1 MKKTFVAI
9 LAMALL
15 LTLLG
20 GTALAYSGD
29 LTATD
34 TKCYSNS
41 TMTEYVG
48 TIPAGTSVLVR
59 SRDGFA
65 DLYVD
70 GKVVYISASALLNR
84 DVTSDYAAS
93 LGKGVRVYQ
102 QASTSADSIKLPKEV
117 TVNICAV
124 NGDWALVQTT
134 NKAGIYGYVRVD
146 RLSDIHLK

>member
-59 SRDGFA
+59 SYDSYA
-65 DLYVD
+65 DIYVN
-70 GKVVYISASALLNR
+70 GKVVYVSAGDLLHT
-84 DVTSDYAAS
+84 DIPSDYVAT
-93 LGKGVRVYQ
+93 LTKGTKVYQ
-102 QASTSADSIKLPKEV
+102 QPKSSSKAIKLKKEG
-117 TVNICAV
+117 TVKVCAV
-124 NGDWALVQTT
+124 SGDWALVQTV
-134 NKAGIYGYVRVD
+134 AGKHIYGFVKVAKLTSIRM
-146 RLSDIHLK
+146 K